1 MGTFVIIDMITMR
14 IINHFLF
21 FFAVSFSLLSCVQK
35 DPEIILPGQDAMRP
49 NDVIINLP
57 SSVKGLTANWFQN
70 GEPMG
75 EMIGLG
81 ENSFAATV
89 SPYADNVTI
98 EVNGSKGKPV
108 KYEVDL
114 KGCLDVQAHRGG
126 AGLMPENTIEAME
139 NAVRLGVNTL
149 ELDLH
154 LSSDGVVVV
163 SHDHFFSWRYCT
175 NPDGSEIKEGD
186 PLDYLYKHTYEEIE
200 KYDTGLKPH
209 PWFPDQQKIA
219 THKPRAYD
227 LIKDIED
234 LTAREGRSPMR
245 YNIEVKSDA
254 EEGEGVNWP
263 DYKTLCNKCAELFHQ
278 FDLGDRLVIQCF
290 DVRSL
295 NYMHEKYPE
304 FRYSYLIETKG
315 EPWESFM
322 GKLDFKP
329 DWLSPEDYLVTQE
342 MVDRCHAEGIKIV
355 PWNPDDPVEMQ
366 KQIDMGIDA
375 LITNRPDILLGIT
388 RK

>member
-1 MGTFVIIDMITMR
+1 MKRG
-14 IINHFLF
+14 L
-21 FFAVSFSLLSCVQK
+21 FAVIVGLVAVFFGVRSCFDTSAVFYY
-35 DPEIILPGQDAMRP
+35 PGQSRIHP
-49 NDVIINLP
+49 NAVLIGFRSLRDVSAVRWLQDG
-57 SSVKGLTANWFQN
+57 KD
-70 GEPMG
+70 MG
-75 EMIGLG
+75 EMTEVADTTPSLAKFC
-81 ENSFAATV
+81 FAAEV
-89 SPYADNVTI
+89 SPYAKNVTI
-98 EVNGSKGKPV
+98 NVTGKRGKV
-108 KYEVDL
+108 RTYDIDLTKY
-114 KGCLDVQAHRGG
+114 LDVQAHRGG

-149 ELDLH
+149 EMDLH
-154 LSSDGVVVV
+154 LSADGVVVV

-175 NPDGSEIKEGD
+175 RPDGSEIKESD
-186 PLDYLYKHTYEEIE
+186 PKEYLYKYTYDEIT
-200 KYDTGLKPH
+200 KWDTGLKPH
-209 PWFPDQQKIA
+209 PWFPDQKKIA
-219 THKPRAYD
+219 THKPKAYD

-263 DYKTLCNKCAELFHQ
+263 DYKTLADKCAELFHQ
-278 FDLGDRLVIQCF
+278 FDLGDRLVVQCF
-290 DVRSL
+290 DTRTL

-322 GKLDFKP
+322 GKLNFKP
-329 DWLSPEDYLVTQE
+329 DWLSPEDCLVTQE

-355 PWNPDDPVEMQ
+355 PWNPDEPEEMR

-375 LITNRPDILLGIT
+375 LITNRPDILLEVV
-388 RK
+388 KEY